1 MTRAQKR
8 KKWGLCRRVSLIKRR
23 QIITY
28 TLIELEMLILT
39 CPDPERSFTY
49 VSLERLLK
57 DNNQAGI
64 GMN

>member
-1 MTRAQKR
+1 M
-8 KKWGLCRRVSLIKRR
+8 SLIKRR

-28 TLIELEMLILT
+28 TLIELKMLILT